1 MRFLHSFS
9 LRLFSD
15 GLVVASALGNQTL
28 ISRLLGP
35 EGKGHYTLLSTT
47 VRLLVVVFGEAL
59 ARSNPYFVGRDPKKL
74 APLSTNTVCY
84 GMAMIF
90 FLSGIFLCGAR
101 FSLWPEAGGPSVLWL
116 LAFWVAAV
124 TVFYRGLHSLFL
136 GLERMG
142 PYNVLPVVFALA
154 YLIGNGIALKGFD
167 KGLAGVM
174 SSWLFAAFLTLFLAF
189 RLLKRVFDNK
199 SQRIQHTEAE
209 EQGSGRLRMADGGW
223 RMAEDGVFN
232 PKSEA
237 CPERSRRIRNPKSEC
252 PAADFLWSPDRRLF
266 FRSMRFGFKAMLISF
281 LLVLLFRSDVYLVGY
296 FLGVEA
302 TGVYSIAIV
311 LAEMLQKIPN
321 VAGTVLFSKIAG
333 AGGEDGDR
341 LTARVS
347 RSIFVLTL
355 VAAGGV
361 ALVGSWLIPWLF
373 DPRYE
378 GAYVPLLYMLPGVV
392 AMASGSVINTNLWVQ
407 GYPPQAVI
415 APIAAVCTNVVLNL
429 LLIPRLGLIGAGIA
443 TSVAYTLWAGL
454 LFAYFSKKTSIAF
467 RELMVV
473 RISDFGFRIS
483 D

>member
-15 GLVVASALGNQTL
+15 GVVVAAALGNQSL

-35 EGKGHYTLLSTT
+35 EGKGNYTQLSTT
-47 VRLLVVVFGEAL
+47 VRLLVVLFGEAL

-74 APLSTNTVCY
+74 APLSTNALCY
-84 GMAMIF
+84 GMAVIF

-101 FSLWPEAGGPSVLWL
+101 FSLWPDAGGPCVLWL
-116 LAFWVAAV
+116 LAFWVVAL
-124 TVFYRGLHSLFL
+124 TVLYRGLHSLFL

-142 PYNVLPVVFALA
+142 PYNGLPVFFALA

-167 KGLAGVM
+167 WGLVGVM
-174 SSWLFAAFLTLFLAF
+174 SSWLFAGILTFLLAF
-189 RLLKRVFDNK
+189 WLLRRVSDTKF
-199 SQRIQHTEAE
+199 QRNQHTEAE
-209 EQGSGRLRMADGGW
+209 EQGSGRLRMAEDGGG
-223 RMAEDGVFN
+223 D
-232 PKSEA
+232 PQ
-237 CPERSRRIRNPKSEC
+237 SEC
-252 PAADFLWSPDRRLF
+252 SAADFLWSPDRRLF

-281 LLVLLFRSDVYLVGY
+281 LLVLLFRADVYLVRY
-296 FLGVEA
+296 FLSAEA
-302 TGVYSIAIV
+302 QGVYSIAIV

-333 AGGEDGDR
+333 AGGEDRDR

-355 VAAGGV
+355 VAAGGL
-361 ALVGSWLIPWLF
+361 ALVGGWVVPF
-373 DPRYE
+373 VFGVEFE

-429 LLIPRLGLIGAGIA
+429 LLIPRFGLIGAGVA

-467 RELMVV
+467 RELVMV
-473 RISDFGFRIS
+473 RISDFGLKPHRKDAKNAENF
-483 D
+483 

>member
-15 GLVVASALGNQTL
+15 GLVVAAALGNQTL
-28 ISRLLGP
+28 ISRVLGP
-35 EGKGHYTLLSTT
+35 KGKGHYALLSTT

-74 APLSTNTVCY
+74 APLSTNALCY
-84 GMAMIF
+84 GMAVVF
-90 FLSGIFLCGAR
+90 FLSGIFLGGAR
-101 FSLWPEAGGPSVLWL
+101 FSLWPDAGGPSVLWL
-116 LAFWVAAV
+116 LAFWVAAL
-124 TVFYRGLHSLFL
+124 TVLYRGLHSLFL

-154 YLIGNGIALKGFD
+154 YLIGNGIALKGLD

-174 SSWLFAAFLTLFLAF
+174 ASWLFAGILTFLLTFW
-189 RLLKRVFDNK
+189 LLRRVSDTKF
-199 SQRIQHTEAE
+199 QRNQHTAE
-209 EQGSGRLRMADGGW
+209 EEQESGRLPMAGDGG
-223 RMAEDGVFN
+223 GN
-232 PKSEA
+232 PQSE
-237 CPERSRRIRNPKSEC
+237 IRNPKSEC
-252 PAADFLWSPDRRLF
+252 LAAEFLWSPDRRLF
-266 FRSMRFGFKAMLISF
+266 FRSMRFGLKAMLISL
-281 LLVLLFRSDVYLVGY
+281 LLVLLFRADVYLVRY
-296 FLGVEA
+296 FLGAAA
-302 TGVYSIAIV
+302 TGIYSNAIV
-311 LAEMLQKIPN
+311 FAEMLQKIPN
-321 VAGTVLFSKIAG
+321 VAGTVLFSKIVAQ
-333 AGGEDGDR
+333 GGEERDR

-355 VAAGGV
+355 VAAGGL
-361 ALVGSWLIPWLF
+361 ALVGNRLIPLVF
-373 DPRYE
+373 GVEFE

-415 APIAAVCTNVVLNL
+415 APSAAVCTNVVLNI
-429 LLIPRLGLIGAGIA
+429 LLIPRFGLIGAGIA

-467 RELMVV
+467 RELVMV
-473 RISDFGFRIS
+473 RISDFGSFGFAQGKFRIS

>member
-9 LRLFSD
+9 LRLFSV
-15 GLVVASALGNQTL
+15 GLVVVAALGNQTL

-47 VRLLVVVFGEAL
+47 VRLLGVVFGEAF

-74 APLSTNTVCY
+74 APLSTNTLCY
-84 GMAMIF
+84 GMAVFF

-101 FSLWPEAGGPSVLWL
+101 FSLWPDAGGPSLLWL
-116 LAFWVAAV
+116 LAFWVAAL
-124 TVFYRGLHSLFL
+124 TVLYRGLHSLFL

-154 YLIGNGIALKGFD
+154 YLIGNGIALKGLD

-174 SSWLFAAFLTLFLAF
+174 SSWVIAGILTFLLTF
-189 RLLKRVFDNK
+189 RLLRRVSDTKF
-199 SQRIQHTEAE
+199 QRNQHTEAE
-209 EQGSGRLRMADGGW
+209 EQGSGRLRMAEDGG
-223 RMAEDGVFN
+223 GN
-232 PKSEA
+232 PKSE
-237 CPERSRRIRNPKSEC
+237 IRNPQSEG
-252 PAADFLWSPDRRLF
+252 FSWSPDRLLF
-266 FRSMRFGFKAMLISF
+266 VRSIRFGLKAMLISL
-281 LLVLLFRSDVYLVGY
+281 LLVLLFRVDVYLVRY
-296 FLGVEA
+296 FLGAAA

-321 VAGTVLFSKIAG
+321 VAGTVLFSKIVAQE
-333 AGGEDGDR
+333 GEERDR

-355 VAAGGV
+355 IAAGGV

-429 LLIPRLGLIGAGIA
+429 LLIPRFGLIGAGVA

-467 RELMVV
+467 RELVMI